1 MGGRRNLLT
10 ALPYAFRMIDLRSD
24 TVTKPTPEMRKAMAQ
39 AEVGDDVYGED
50 PTVTRLEELA
60 AAKLE
65 REAALFVPTGSMGNQ
80 IAVHVW
86 THPGSEV
93 IIEARGHI
101 FNFEMG
107 AMAALSGALPR
118 PITTN
123 DGLLRP
129 EQVEAAINPKVSY
142 RTPTRL
148 LCLENTHNLW
158 SGLPMPKGLKDE
170 LVAVAH
176 KHGLKVHLDG
186 ARIFNAAAA
195 LETTAAELARGCD
208 SVMFCLSK
216 GLAAPVGSM
225 LVGDADFIAEARRVR
240 KLFGGGMRQV
250 GVLAAAGIVALT
262 TMVDRLAEDHCR
274 ARRLA
279 EGLAELPGVILDPQC
294 IKTNIVVFRL
304 TRPDLLGDRE
314 VAPNVR
320 FVAAMKAQG
329 VLCGAFGQDEVRM
342 VTHYHI
348 CDSDIDHALRAARTV
363 LAAA

>member
-1 MGGRRNLLT
+1 
-10 ALPYAFRMIDLRSD
+10 MIDLRSD
-24 TVTKPTPEMRKAMAQ
+24 TVTKPTPEMRKAMAE

-50 PTVTRLEELA
+50 PTVKRLEELA

-80 IAVHVW
+80 IAVHLW

-118 PITTN
+118 PITTTN
-123 DGLLRP
+123 GLLSP
-129 EQVEAAINPKVSY
+129 EQVEAAVNPKVSY

-158 SGLPMPKGLKDE
+158 SGLPMPRELKDQ

-176 KHGLKVHLDG
+176 KYGLKVHLDG
-186 ARIFNAAAA
+186 ARIFNAAMA
-195 LETTAAELARGCD
+195 LGTTAAELARGCD

-262 TMVDRLAEDHCR
+262 TMVERLVEDHRR
-274 ARRLA
+274 AKRLA
-279 EGLAELPGVILDPQC
+279 EGLAELPGVVLDPERIQ
-294 IKTNIVVFRL
+294 TNIVVFRL
-304 TRPDLLGDRE
+304 ARPDLPGDE
-314 VAPNVR
+314 TLPPNAR
-320 FVAAMKAQG
+320 FVAAMKEHG
-329 VLCGAFGQDEVRM
+329 VLCGAFGKEEVRM

-348 CDSDIDHALRAARTV
+348 TDPDVDHALAAARTV
-363 LAAA
+363 LGKA

>member
-1 MGGRRNLLT
+1 
-10 ALPYAFRMIDLRSD
+10 MIDLRSD
-24 TVTKPTPEMRKAMAQ
+24 TVTKPTPAMRAAMAE

-50 PTVTRLEELA
+50 PTVARLEELA
-60 AAKLE
+60 AATLQ

-80 IAVHVW
+80 IAVHLW

-118 PITTN
+118 PIVTE

-158 SGLPMPKGLKDE
+158 SGLPMDEARKDA
-170 LVAVAH
+170 LVEVAH
-176 KHGLKVHLDG
+176 RHGLKVHLDG
-186 ARIFNAAAA
+186 ARIFNAAVA
-195 LETTAAELARGCD
+195 LGTPAWRLAKGCD

-225 LVGDADFIAEARRVR
+225 LVGDRDFIAEARRVR

-262 TMVDRLAEDHCR
+262 TMVERLAEDHRR
-274 ARRLA
+274 AQRLA
-279 EGLAELPGVILDPQC
+279 QGLAELPGVVIAPER

-304 TRPDLLGDRE
+304 AGARLPGDPA
-314 VAPNVR
+314 APPNAR
-320 FVAAMKAQG
+320 FVAAMREQG
-329 VLCGAFGQDEVRM
+329 VLCGAFGQEEVRM

-348 CDSDIDHALRAARTV
+348 GDADIEKA
-363 LAAA
+363 LAAARRVLGG

>member
-1 MGGRRNLLT
+1 
-10 ALPYAFRMIDLRSD
+10 MIDLRSD
-24 TVTKPTPEMRKAMAQ
+24 TVTKPTPEMRRAMAE

-50 PTVTRLEELA
+50 PTVRRLEELA

-65 REAALFVPTGSMGNQ
+65 RAAALFVPTGSMGNQ
-80 IAVHVW
+80 IAVHLW
-86 THPGSEV
+86 TRPGSEV
-93 IIEARGHI
+93 ILEARGHI

-107 AMAALSGALPR
+107 SMAALSGALPR
-118 PITTN
+118 PIVTA

-158 SGLPMPKGLKDE
+158 SGLPMPRELKDQ
-170 LVAVAH
+170 LVEVAH
-176 KHGLKVHLDG
+176 RHGLKVHLDG
-186 ARIFNAAAA
+186 ARLFNAAIA
-195 LETTAAELARGCD
+195 LQTPAAELARGCD

-225 LVGDADFIAEARRVR
+225 LVGDEEFITEARRVR

-262 TMVDRLAEDHCR
+262 TMVDRLAEDHRR

-279 EGLAELPGVILDPQC
+279 EGLAELPGVALDPHRVQ
-294 IKTNIVVFRL
+294 TNIVVFRL
-304 TRPDLLGDRE
+304 SRPAPSPDVPPNTWFIGAMRE
-314 VAPNVR
+314 
-320 FVAAMKAQG
+320 QG
-329 VLCGAFGQDEVRM
+329 VLCGGFGREEVRM

-348 CDSDIDHALRAARTV
+348 TDEDVEHALQAARQV
-363 LAAA
+363 LAG